1 MYKVLMTRR
10 AEKDLKA
17 LERSEKNRVIPAIT
31 ALAETP
37 RPSGCLKVK
46 SEPGVWRIRVG
57 DLRIGYSIDDAELEV
72 TVLRIVHRREFYD

>member
-31 ALAETP
+31 ALA
-37 RPSGCLKVK
+37 
-46 SEPGVWRIRVG
+46 
-57 DLRIGYSIDDAELEV
+57 
-72 TVLRIVHRREFYD
+72 